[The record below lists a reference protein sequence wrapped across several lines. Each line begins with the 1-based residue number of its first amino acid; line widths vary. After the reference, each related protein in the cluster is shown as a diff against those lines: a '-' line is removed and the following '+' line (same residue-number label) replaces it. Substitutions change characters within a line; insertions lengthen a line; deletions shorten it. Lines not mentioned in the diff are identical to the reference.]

1 MPTPFDLLY
10 RNNFMNLQD
19 FEQRYTPKSIN
30 DIVFSSDH
38 SRDLIEDL
46 INGDRPFP
54 LHEGKCGILLYGV
67 PGTGKSALAK
77 LLPNAMEQV
86 KTGDPAYPRYVRI
99 QHNTNGCLML
109 DKLQAQAQVVPF
121 ASYHYF
127 VLDEVDLLTKIAM
140 DNLKSLMNMPSCAFV
155 LTTNNLSK
163 ISAGVRD
170 RCHCIPFN
178 AADPVRWLPICRK
191 ILSDQGIA
199 GISDQALISVI
210 QTGNGSARNILDA
223 VISIVLSVKRQQFA
237 LATVV

>member
-1 MPTPFDLLY
+1 
-10 RNNFMNLQD
+10 MNLQD
-19 FEQRYTPKSIN
+19 FEQRYAPKSIK
-30 DIVFSSDH
+30 DIVFNSEH
-38 SRDLIEDL
+38 SRGLIEDL

-77 LLPNAMEQV
+77 LFPDAMELV
-86 KTGDPAYPRYVRI
+86 KTGNPAYPRYVRI

-127 VLDEVDLLTKIAM
+127 VLDEVDLLTKTAM
-140 DNLKSLMNMPSCAFV
+140 DTLKSLMNMPSCVFV
-155 LTTNNLSK
+155 LTSNNHSK

-223 VISIVLSVKRQQFA
+223 VISIVLSVKRQQHA
-237 LATVV
+237 VHSVV

>member
-1 MPTPFDLLY
+1 
-10 RNNFMNLQD
+10 MNLQD

-77 LLPNAMEQV
+77 LLPDAMEQV
-86 KTGDPAYPRYVRI
+86 KTGEPAYPRYVRI
-99 QHNTNGCLML
+99 QHNANGCLML
-109 DKLQAQAQVVPF
+109 DKLQAQAQVIPF
-121 ASYHYF
+121 ATYHYF
-127 VLDEVDLLTKIAM
+127 VLDEVDLLTTTAM
-140 DNLKSLMNMPSCAFV
+140 DTLKSLMNMPSCVFV

-170 RCHCIPFN
+170 RCHCISFN
-178 AADPVRWLPICRK
+178 AADPARWLPICRK
-191 ILSDQGIA
+191 ILSDEGIA